1 MNFNTSQRDQYREL
15 MKKHY
20 QNLTYEIKDEK
31 VDGDQATVTTE
42 MEVTDY
48 TNILEEADQA
58 LQETPD
64 KFQDESQNLDDSK
77 FMDYRL
83 EKLKD
88 ASDTVKYTIDFK
100 VTPHILR
107 HTYITNLLLSGADVK
122 TVQYLAGHE
131 RASITLDIYT
141 HLVYNKPEELMEK
154 VQRAFPSS
162 E

>member
-1 MNFNTSQRDQYREL
+1 MFCPEKSLTIGKKYAIIECDGSPDTEL
-15 MKKHY
+15 YKKFRGDGGKR
-20 QNLTYEIKDEK
+20 NGTRKRSPISMLTI
-31 VDGDQATVTTE
+31 
-42 MEVTDY
+42 
-48 TNILEEADQA
+48 ILFAII
-58 LQETPD
+58 L
-64 KFQDESQNLDDSK
+64 
-77 FMDYRL
+77 MYM
-83 EKLKD
+83 
-88 ASDTVKYTIDFK
+88 VKYTIDFK